1 MRIVLKKRISLIPA
15 LIAAIIIVSLFL
27 SGCEKDDLVA
37 IRSLDTIEPE
47 VIATTALTGG
57 IVVANREIELV
68 EYGVCYNTTANP
80 TTEDNVAP
88 GTDLQE
94 FIEGNRYSA
103 EFKSTISL
111 LTPGTTY
118 YIRAYVTTRSGTAY
132 GNQIS
137 FTTN

>member
-1 MRIVLKKRISLIPA
+1 MRKVFNARITCITA
-15 LIAAIIIVSLFL
+15 LVAVAITISLFL

-47 VIATTALTGG
+47 VISTTALTGG
-57 IVVANREIELV
+57 IVVANRELELV

-88 GTDLQE
+88 GTDLE
-94 FIEGNRYSA
+94 EIIDGNRYSA

-118 YIRAYVTTRSGTAY
+118 YIRAFVTTRSGTAY
-132 GNQIS
+132 GNQIT

>member
-1 MRIVLKKRISLIPA
+1 MSAIVGAVITF
-15 LIAAIIIVSLFL
+15 SLFL
-27 SGCEKDDLVA
+27 PGCEKDDLVA

-47 VIATTALTGG
+47 VTATTAITGG
-57 IVVANREIELV
+57 RVVANREIELV

-80 TTEDNVAP
+80 TIEDNIAP
-88 GTDLQE
+88 GTGLQE

-103 EFKSTISL
+103 EFQSTISL
-111 LTPGTTY
+111 LTPGTIY